1 MTIVPLSASAFAAY
15 CAPAQA
21 LAFASRYSLASL
33 PVMIANAERAGLPA
47 SATRVV
53 IRSPCQAFQA
63 AVSSE

>member
-53 IRSPCQAFQA
+53 IRSP
-63 AVSSE
+63 